1 VGYPLCRIEEW
12 VHGRVLSSDG
22 RVYRCSPCQ
31 FRLRIDVTGC
41 NRFRAFRHMSM
52 WPGHSVERVRR
63 IQWREELREH
73 DAYIASLGCSLPL
86 IRRFSKAFGQGNE
99 TVSSILQSLDRERND
114 NLAVDSTNVWM
125 SSETCMDHE
134 ASNTHAVC

>member
-1 VGYPLCRIEEW
+1 MGECISTRRVIFVC
-12 VHGRVLSSDG
+12 VLSLLVATDSG
-22 RVYRCSPCQ
+22 LSGTCPCGLDIQ
-31 FRLRIDVTGC
+31 LNESEG
-41 NRFRAFRHMSM
+41 
-52 WPGHSVERVRR
+52 

-114 NLAVDSTNVWM
+114 NLAVESTNVWM